1 MRPAFARE
9 FILRS
14 LLSRAQPLALVILR
28 VALAA
33 ILIAHG
39 KAKIFGGMA
48 AHKHFVASLGMPG
61 WLGYFSAGTEF
72 FGGILLLL
80 GLLTRVA
87 GLAVT
92 VEMLVA
98 ITKVHLKNG
107 LTGEHG
113 YEFPMMVCVTA
124 FALIFFG
131 AGPISMDWLLGGGRG
146 PK

>member
-1 MRPAFARE
+1 MRSF
-9 FILRS
+9 LN
-14 LLSRAQPLALVILR
+14 RAQPFALVVLR

-33 ILIAHG
+33 VLIAHG

-72 FGGILLLL
+72 FGGILLLV
-80 GLLTRVA
+80 GLITRFA

-92 VEMLVA
+92 FEMLVA
-98 ITKVHLKNG
+98 IVRVHLKNG
-107 LTGEHG
+107 LTGDHG
-113 YEFPMMVCVTA
+113 YEFALMVGVAA
-124 FALIFFG
+124 FVLIFFG
-131 AGPISMDWLLGGGRG
+131 AGPISMDWLLGGSRE

>member
-1 MRPAFARE
+1 
-9 FILRS
+9 LRS
-14 LLSRAQPLALVILR
+14 FLNRAQPFALVVLR

-33 ILIAHG
+33 VLIAHG

-72 FGGILLLL
+72 FGGILLLV
-80 GLLTRVA
+80 GLITRFA

-92 VEMLVA
+92 FEMLVA
-98 ITKVHLKNG
+98 IVRVHLKNG
-107 LTGEHG
+107 LTGDHG
-113 YEFPMMVCVTA
+113 YEFALMVGVAA
-124 FALIFFG
+124 FVLIFFG
-131 AGPISMDWLLGGGRG
+131 AGPISMDWLLGGSRE